1 MPRQRATSPT
11 IYSELVKWD
20 LTIWCFHEYV
30 LICFRCFR
38 RIRSNTVILVLHI
51 PLGTGTM
58 VRLVSLVAQVCKLL
72 FFPRLYCILI
82 NTQKKPESSFLE
94 LSDFFNIMMFL
105 GTHIEP
111 VGTHFEPPSLS
122 PWSLPRFVKFAHSW
136 ENIVWLVAAFFGIFS
151 CRLSCKYKRC
161 LDTCIDAR

>member
-20 LTIWCFHEYV
+20 LTIWCFHESV

-51 PLGTGTM
+51 PLGTGTV
-58 VRLVSLVAQVCKLL
+58 VRLVSLVAQVCEFL
-72 FFPRLYCILI
+72 FLQTRLHSSKD
-82 NTQKKPESSFLE
+82 TKKPESSFLE
-94 LSDFFNIMMFL
+94 LSDFLL

-111 VGTHFEPPSLS
+111 VLTHFEPPSLS
-122 PWSLPRFVKFAHSW
+122 PWLTDFCFLIP
-136 ENIVWLVAAFFGIFS
+136 VASQRSHQDHPHPLRHLF
-151 CRLSCKYKRC
+151 LSP
-161 LDTCIDAR
+161 LL

>member
-58 VRLVSLVAQVCKLL
+58 VRLVSLVAQVYKLL
-72 FFPRLYCILI
+72 FFPRLDCILI
-82 NTQKKPESSFLE
+82 NTQKSLKALFLN
-94 LSDFFNIMMFL
+94 FQTFL
-105 GTHIEP
+105 QGTHIEP
-111 VGTHFEPPSLS
+111 VGTSSFKKDSSLESFFFDLGFPPSNIDEI
-122 PWSLPRFVKFAHSW
+122 PPRVP
-136 ENIVWLVAAFFGIFS
+136 
-151 CRLSCKYKRC
+151 
-161 LDTCIDAR
+161 

>member
-58 VRLVSLVAQVCKLL
+58 VRLVSLVAQVCEFL
-72 FFPRLYCILI
+72 FLQTRLHSSKD
-82 NTQKKPESSFLE
+82 TKKPESSFLE
-94 LSDFFNIMMFL
+94 LSDFFT
-105 GTHIEP
+105 GDTYRASR
-111 VGTHFEPPSLS
+111 THFEPPSLS
-122 PWSLPRFVKFAHSW
+122 PWSLPRFVKFAHCRK
-136 ENIVWLVAAFFGIFS
+136 NIIRLVAAFFGIFS

>member
-58 VRLVSLVAQVCKLL
+58 VRLVSLVAQVYKLL
-72 FFPRLYCILI
+72 FFPRLDCILI
-82 NTQKKPESSFLE
+82 NTQKSLKALFLN
-94 LSDFFNIMMFL
+94 FQTFL
-105 GTHIEP
+105 QGTHIEP
-111 VGTHFEPPSLS
+111 VVTHFEPLSLS
-122 PWSLPRFVKFAHSW
+122 PWSLPRFVKFAHSC
-136 ENIVWLVAAFFGIFS
+136 ENIIWLVAAVFGIFS
-151 CRLSCKYKRC
+151 CGFSCKYKRC
-161 LDTCIDAR
+161 LNTCIDAR

>member
-51 PLGTGTM
+51 PFGTGTM
-58 VRLVSLVAQVCKLL
+58 VRLVSLVAQVCEFL
-72 FFPRLYCILI
+72 FLQTRLHSSKD
-82 NTQKKPESSFLE
+82 TKKSLKALFLN
-94 LSDFFNIMMFL
+94 FQTFL
-105 GTHIEP
+105 QGTHIEP

-122 PWSLPRFVKFAHSW
+122 PWSLPRFVKFAHCRK
-136 ENIVWLVAAFFGIFS
+136 NIIRLVAAFFGIFS

>member
-1 MPRQRATSPT
+1 MEKRMPRQRATSPT

-58 VRLVSLVAQVCKLL
+58 VRLVSLVAQVYKLL
-72 FFPRLYCILI
+72 FFPRLDCILI
-82 NTQKKPESSFLE
+82 NTQKSLKALFLN
-94 LSDFFNIMMFL
+94 FQTFL
-105 GTHIEP
+105 QGTHIEP
-111 VGTHFEPPSLS
+111 VVRRPLGQE
-122 PWSLPRFVKFAHSW
+122 R
-136 ENIVWLVAAFFGIFS
+136 WLN
-151 CRLSCKYKRC
+151 
-161 LDTCIDAR
+161 

>member
-58 VRLVSLVAQVCKLL
+58 VRLVSLVAQVYKLL
-72 FFPRLYCILI
+72 FFPRLDCILI
-82 NTQKKPESSFLE
+82 NTQKSLKALFLN
-94 LSDFFNIMMFL
+94 FQTFL
-105 GTHIEP
+105 QGTHIEP
-111 VGTHFEPPSLS
+111 VGTHCEPPYLS
-122 PWSLPRFVKFAHSW
+122 PWLTKYSFKLC
-136 ENIVWLVAAFFGIFS
+136 FFPFSSKYSIFFP
-151 CRLSCKYKRC
+151 
-161 LDTCIDAR
+161 

>member
-58 VRLVSLVAQVCKLL
+58 VRLVSLVAQVYKLL
-72 FFPRLYCILI
+72 FFPRLDCILI
-82 NTQKKPESSFLE
+82 NTQKSLKALFLN
-94 LSDFFNIMMFL
+94 FQTFL
-105 GTHIEP
+105 QGTHIEP
-111 VGTHFEPPSLS
+111 VVTHFEPPSLS
-122 PWSLPRFVKFAHSW
+122 SW
-136 ENIVWLVAAFFGIFS
+136 LIPILKIPILLRYIES
-151 CRLSCKYKRC
+151 
-161 LDTCIDAR
+161 